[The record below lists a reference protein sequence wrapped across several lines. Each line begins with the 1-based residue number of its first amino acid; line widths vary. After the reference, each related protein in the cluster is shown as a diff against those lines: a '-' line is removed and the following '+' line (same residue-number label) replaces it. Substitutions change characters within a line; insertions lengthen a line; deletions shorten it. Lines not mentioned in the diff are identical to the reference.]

1 MDLGSLVAP
10 RGARKKRKR
19 LGRGTGS
26 GHGKTST
33 KGHKGQK
40 ARAGG
45 YHKRGFEGGQMPLTR
60 RLPKQGFVNPFSKEY
75 AIVNV
80 GDLNEVPQGT
90 VIDEAFLRKEGFV
103 RRKNEIKILGGGEIK
118 TSLVFKLAQ
127 FSESAK
133 KKILAA
139 GGQIAEAT
147 AVKSAVK
154 PEGEAK

>member
-1 MDLGSLVAP
+1 MNLGNLEAP

-19 LGRGTGS
+19 IGRGDGS
-26 GHGKTST
+26 GHGGTST

-45 YHKRGFEGGQMPLTR
+45 YHKRGFEGGQMSLTR
-60 RLPKQGFVNPFSKEY
+60 RLPKHGFTNPFRKEH

-80 GDLNEVPQGT
+80 GDLSSLTKGSV
-90 VIDEAFLRKEGFV
+90 VDEAFLMKEGFV
-103 RRKNEIKILGGGEIK
+103 HNKRDGIKILGKGDLS
-118 TSLVFKLAQ
+118 TSLTFKKMI

-139 GGQIAEAT
+139 GGTI
-147 AVKSAVK
+147 
-154 PEGEAK
+154 EGEAV

>member
-45 YHKRGFEGGQMPLTR
+45 YHKRGFEGGQMTLTR
-60 RLPKQGFVNPFSKEY
+60 RLPKQGFINPFHKSFN
-75 AIVNV
+75 IVNV
-80 GDLNEVPQGT
+80 GDLAGIPQGT
-90 VIDEAFLRKEGFV
+90 VVDEAFLRKEGFV
-103 RRKNEIKILGGGEIK
+103 KRDLNGVKILGQGDIK
-118 TSLVFKLAQ
+118 TALVFKVGRL
-127 FSESAK
+127 SESAK

-139 GGQIAEAT
+139 GGKIEEVVPAG
-147 AVKSAVK
+147 S
-154 PEGEAK
+154 GEAK